1 MVRHIA
7 RCTGEGGAGGAGGA
21 RAQHI
26 VRKVLV
32 HGESIGGIVACHVAA
47 ACEEVDMLVADRTF
61 GNLAATVVHLWNKA
75 LSRLMSWGT
84 GWGKYTNNSKAYLAA
99 TCYKVND
106 ARV

>member
-7 RCTGEGGAGGAGGA
+7 RCTGEGGAGGAGGSGGARGA

-61 GNLAATVVHLWNKA
+61 GNLAATVVHLWNKV
-75 LSRLMSWGT
+75 
-84 GWGKYTNNSKAYLAA
+84 NNLL
-99 TCYKVND
+99 TPINTYK
-106 ARV
+106 RPIKHL